1 MRCAECD
8 RLSRAEVEATRSAVA
23 AESRLQDFFPEP
35 PFGEIAAK
43 ELKRCQRASE
53 DSRESVNLARSIR
66 VAHAQ
71 SHSLTIAH

>member
-1 MRCAECD
+1 MSCAECD
-8 RLSRAEVEATRSAVA
+8 RLSRVEIEATRSAVA
-23 AESRLQDFFPEP
+23 AESRLQDFRPEP
-35 PFGEIAAK
+35 PFGDTAAK

-53 DSRESVNLARSIR
+53 DSREAVNLARSIR

>member
-8 RLSRAEVEATRSAVA
+8 RLSRAEVEATRIAVA
-23 AESRLQDFFPEP
+23 AESRLQDYYPEP
-35 PFGEIAAK
+35 PFGETAAK
-43 ELKRCQRASE
+43 ELKLCQRASE
-53 DSRESVNLARSIR
+53 ASREAVNLARSIR